1 MYMMWSIKVYL
12 ALFEAT
18 ILVVVV
24 LTFLHSYI
32 CILAILA
39 LLCLDFFLACF
50 LAGLMFSCFLSFL
63 FLACLLSCWSVFLF
77 AWLPLCLFAFSLAC
91 CFAYLQDVP
100 QYCLHFCFVNFSAS
114 KAPRYSIL
122 GIFQQPFTFQNYQIC
137 YYLVQF
143 WPTYFQ
149 NTKRKSL
156 WKLTFFIYNW
166 IKNLN
171 TSDHSGILR
180 STNEPL

>member
-77 AWLPLCLFAFSLAC
+77 A
-91 CFAYLQDVP
+91 
-100 QYCLHFCFVNFSAS
+100 
-114 KAPRYSIL
+114 
-122 GIFQQPFTFQNYQIC
+122 
-137 YYLVQF
+137 
-143 WPTYFQ
+143 
-149 NTKRKSL
+149 
-156 WKLTFFIYNW
+156 
-166 IKNLN
+166 
-171 TSDHSGILR
+171 
-180 STNEPL
+180 